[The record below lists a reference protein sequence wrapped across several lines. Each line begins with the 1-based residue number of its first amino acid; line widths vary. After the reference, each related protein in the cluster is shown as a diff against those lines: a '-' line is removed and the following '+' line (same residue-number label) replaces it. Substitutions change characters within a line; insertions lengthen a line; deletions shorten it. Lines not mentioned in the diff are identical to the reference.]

1 MKFLLS
7 LILLITILDSFG
19 QHQVSEIVIQGN
31 QKTKIGAIKRLITLR
46 QHSSLDSLILE
57 EDIKRLKRLPSMAH
71 AYYQV
76 HKVEDGYKIVYGV
89 EENFT
94 TIPSVNIF
102 TTNDEEFAYRLGLYE
117 FNFLGRNIILGGL
130 YQNDIYNSYGVN
142 FRAPFLFNRNFGLAI
157 NYNNLTTEEPVFLEN
172 GTADY
177 KYNNTSYEIL
187 GLYQFSFNHRIEL
200 GANYFNEDYEYKSGA
215 TADGVPQ
222 DFNVNKLLFKG
233 IYDYDNLNYHFQY
246 IEGYRSMLNLQ
257 YVISTENILPDFLI
271 GWNDFF
277 YFKRI
282 GNRGNWANRL
292 RLGLATNDNTPFAPF
307 AVDNNLNIRGVGN
320 TIDRGT
326 GVIVLNT
333 EYRYTLIEKNWF
345 VLQSN
350 AFVDGGSWRNPGGDF
365 GDFGDAQNLR
375 IYPGLGIRFIHKKI
389 FNAIIRIDYGY
400 GITED
405 ATNGFVFG
413 IGQYF

>member
-233 IYDYDNLNYHFQY
+233 IYDYDNLNYHFCKY
-246 IEGYRSMLNLQ
+246 
-257 YVISTENILPDFLI
+257 
-271 GWNDFF
+271 
-277 YFKRI
+277 
-282 GNRGNWANRL
+282 
-292 RLGLATNDNTPFAPF
+292 
-307 AVDNNLNIRGVGN
+307 
-320 TIDRGT
+320 
-326 GVIVLNT
+326 
-333 EYRYTLIEKNWF
+333 
-345 VLQSN
+345 
-350 AFVDGGSWRNPGGDF
+350 
-365 GDFGDAQNLR
+365 
-375 IYPGLGIRFIHKKI
+375 
-389 FNAIIRIDYGY
+389 
-400 GITED
+400 
-405 ATNGFVFG
+405 
-413 IGQYF
+413 